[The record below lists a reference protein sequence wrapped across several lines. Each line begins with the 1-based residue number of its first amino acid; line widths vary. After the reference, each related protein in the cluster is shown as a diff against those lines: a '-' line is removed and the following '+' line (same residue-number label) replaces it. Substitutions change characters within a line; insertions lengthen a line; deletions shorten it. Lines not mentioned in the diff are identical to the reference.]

1 MERRVGFD
9 RRRSSELDGLGVERL
24 RHDVRQPLS
33 AVMLLVA
40 AMETEPALPPQIRRR
55 LQQIQGEAEWMA
67 EILSST
73 EEGASSV
80 RRLELGNAIERT
92 CRAVAAAASCDVR
105 FTQVADVDVVVD
117 PVALRRAVRNLLDNA
132 VRAVGDGGSVEVRV
146 RRDDDCAVLEVADSG
161 PGFGRMPRQQGLGLL
176 TVRQFVERHHGTLE
190 VGTSTLGGALVTLRW
205 PLVSVERRV
214 TTLLVVEGE
223 PA

>member
-1 MERRVGFD
+1 
-9 RRRSSELDGLGVERL
+9 
-24 RHDVRQPLS
+24 
-33 AVMLLVA
+33 MLLVA

-146 RRDDDCAVLEVADSG
+146 RRDDDRAVLEVADSG

-176 TVRQFVERHHGTLE
+176 TVRQFVERHRGTLE

-214 TTLLVVEGE
+214 TTLLVAEGE